1 MERFISAIMYIFL
14 YMTELILE
22 TKTTLR
28 LPDEILTELKHI
40 AIDDKRTLTD
50 VVVEALRDYLKKRG
64 KK

>member
-1 MERFISAIMYIFL
+1 MERFITAIMYIFL

-50 VVVEALRDYLKKRG
+50 IVVEALRDYLKKRG